1 MFRVCW
7 GLQLYQNVRNWRN
20 ENIFKMICNV
30 QCFVENLIRW
40 GQPVNVKKC
49 YLPSRG
55 RMQTWPPTHQLQEIN
70 LKFVGHLPQ
79 DKEQLP
85 NILSQFVSPAL
96 FQWISSIKAS
106 PIVYSLENN
115 KLNLIG
121 LFVCH
126 LVNSLQLR
134 LVSSTACILHSCK
147 LLLQLLQKKRKEV
160 SCGAVRREYILKLS
174 FLSPKISTWHME
186 YSAGGSAGTGLLFF
200 HNCHWNA
207 WHLTC

>member
-1 MFRVCW
+1 
-7 GLQLYQNVRNWRN
+7 
-20 ENIFKMICNV
+20 MICNV
-30 QCFVENLIRW
+30 HCFVENLIKW

-49 YLPSRG
+49 YLPTRG
-55 RMQTWPPTHQLQEIN
+55 RMQTWLPTHQLQEMN

-79 DKEQLP
+79 DEKQLP
-85 NILSQFVSPAL
+85 IFYPNLSVL
-96 FQWISSIKAS
+96 LYSSEFHQSKAS

-115 KLNLIG
+115 KLNLTG

-126 LVNSLQLR
+126 LVNSLQLC

-200 HNCHWNA
+200 HNCH
-207 WHLTC
+207 